1 MPVKITAKTSTA
13 DLRNKIKTY
22 AEITGKDGAD
32 ALRRHARIA
41 AVDLCN
47 SMTPYSHKRGAQA
60 KAQGEGAV
68 QRDILKVY
76 YPATGGKFRGQATGI
91 ARGYLQGKGRSNASE
106 AAEKFKERLLR
117 YQMNDDTAALAKIA
131 ADMKFRDVM
140 VDRFDPNRHRQE
152 RDSKGRVSRNA
163 APALVIGAEKE
174 LERYIDKTKKKV
186 GLTKA
191 GFAKAAAAIRTSRE
205 GDPMAGIPAWVKR
218 HVGRAS
224 GAINDRTQ
232 GGLLNRN
239 IGVRMMNQTPWASDT
254 ISPSQIAKSLQTTRN
269 KFMKYMNTQIR
280 YELKRRAGLK

>member
-1 MPVKITAKTSTA
+1 MPVTITAKTSTA

-22 AEITGKDGAD
+22 SEITSKDGAD

-47 SMTPYSHKRGAQA
+47 SMAPYSHKRGAQA
-60 KAQGEGAV
+60 KAEGEGAV

-76 YPATGGKFRGQATGI
+76 YPATGGRFRSQATGI

-106 AAEKFKERLLR
+106 AAEKFKDRLLR
-117 YQMNDDTAALAKIA
+117 YQMNDNTEALAKIA

-140 VDRFDPNRHRQE
+140 VDRFDSNRHRQE
-152 RDSKGRVSRNA
+152 RDSKGRVNRNA

-224 GAINDRTQ
+224 GAINDRTH

-239 IGVRMMNQTPWASDT
+239 IGVRMMNQTPWASNT
-254 ISPSQIAKSLQTTRN
+254 ITPSQIAKSLQITRN
-269 KFMKYMNTQIR
+269 KFVKYMNTQIR